1 MSINGFILHT
11 IIKRTERLVD
21 NDILNGFFKKTSP
34 NEDHFNA
41 TNVLNM
47 KICYYRVFK
56 VD

>member
-1 MSINGFILHT
+1 MLINGFILHT
-11 IIKRTERLVD
+11 IIKRTERLV
-21 NDILNGFFKKTSP
+21 DILNGFFKKTSP